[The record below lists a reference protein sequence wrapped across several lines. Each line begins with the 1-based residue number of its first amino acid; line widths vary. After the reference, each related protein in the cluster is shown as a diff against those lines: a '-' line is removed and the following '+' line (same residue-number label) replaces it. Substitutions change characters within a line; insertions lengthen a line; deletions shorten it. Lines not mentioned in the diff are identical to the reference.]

1 MTLVNIHTG
10 KDLMKFE
17 FDKINT
23 EIEFL
28 EQFNEK
34 IMIKQKDKKLK
45 IYNTWLNKLTEV
57 PNFDAPEAFIFLYD
71 KEKFLTLKDGR
82 IEIWTSDGDLITK

>member
-10 KDLMKFE
+10 KEIVKFE
-17 FDKINT
+17 FDKIKS

-34 IMIKQKDKKLK
+34 IMIK
-45 IYNTWLNKLTEV
+45 
-57 PNFDAPEAFIFLYD
+57 
-71 KEKFLTLKDGR
+71 
-82 IEIWTSDGDLITK
+82 

>member
-10 KDLMKFE
+10 KELLKFE
-17 FDKINT
+17 FDRISS

-34 IMIKQKDKKLK
+34 IMIKQKEKRLK
-45 IYNTWLNKLTEV
+45 IYNAW
-57 PNFDAPEAFIFLYD
+57 
-71 KEKFLTLKDGR
+71 
-82 IEIWTSDGDLITK
+82 S

>member
-1 MTLVNIHTG
+1 MLLLHHISNHQIPMTLVNIHTG
-10 KDLMKFE
+10 KEIVKFE
-17 FDKINT
+17 FDKIKS

-45 IYNTWLNKLTEV
+45 IFNAW
-57 PNFDAPEAFIFLYD
+57 
-71 KEKFLTLKDGR
+71 
-82 IEIWTSDGDLITK
+82 S